1 MTHDVMTGISKK
13 EFLRRFSASLLE
25 GTGAL
30 FIGAGVSRPAGFADW
45 RELLKEIAEDLQIDI
60 VRENDLVAV
69 AQFEVN
75 RKGNK
80 DSLNE
85 AIIRHFDRDGKLTAN
100 HELLA
105 RLPVDT
111 VWTTNYDKLLER
123 AFERASKKCDIKHT
137 ASQLTSRKS
146 HSDVVLFKMHGDV
159 SDPQNAILTK
169 DDYECYEAEH
179 GAFTVQLLAD
189 LISKRFLFLGFSFT
203 DPNIDYTFNRLR
215 RLLNPRK
222 PLGCGKEHYCVLRK
236 PHADDYAK
244 LDVSAAEQERLFKAD
259 CARFEHRVRDMTR
272 LGIQSVVIERYE
284 EITELLAALHQS
296 VSTRTVMVSGA
307 AHDCAPLGQGRLDS
321 LCEDLGRRLIEE
333 GYDIVSGVGKGIG
346 AAMMVGAHKALA
358 RPDASRLAQR
368 LKLFPFPYW
377 HPVVA
382 ERTAYYETNRQ
393 EMAAQAGVSIF
404 ISGNKLNGTQ
414 VIESPGVD
422 AEFKEAVKSRH
433 FIIPIG
439 ASGHAAKTIWAK
451 VMADPCAF
459 YKGCDVSTELKTLGE
474 ISSTN
479 DDLLEAVFSILSK
492 IRHGSP

>member
-1 MTHDVMTGISKK
+1 MTGISKK
-13 EFLRRFSASLLE
+13 EFLRRYSANLLD
-25 GTGAL
+25 GSAAL
-30 FIGAGVSRPAGFADW
+30 FIGAGISRPAGFADW
-45 RELLKEIAEDLQIDI
+45 RELLKVIADDLQIDI
-60 VRENDLVAV
+60 VREHDLIAV
-69 AQFEVN
+69 AQFEAN

-85 AIIRHFDRDGKLTAN
+85 AIIRHFDRDGKLTPN
-100 HELLA
+100 HELIA

-111 VWTTNYDKLLER
+111 IWTTNYDKLLER
-123 AFERASKKCDIKHT
+123 AYARANKKCDVKHT

-146 HSDVVLFKMHGDV
+146 HCDVVLFKMHGDV
-159 SDPQNAILTK
+159 DDPQNAILTK
-169 DDYECYEAEH
+169 DDYECYETEH

-222 PLGCGKEHYCVLRK
+222 SVGGKEHYCILRK
-236 PHADDYAK
+236 PHRDDYTK
-244 LDVSAAEQERLFKAD
+244 LGNLAVEQERLFKAD
-259 CARFEHRVRDMTR
+259 CARFDHRVQDMTR
-272 LGIQSVVIERYE
+272 FGIQSVVIERYE
-284 EITELLAALHQS
+284 EITELLASLHQQ
-296 VSTRTVMVSGA
+296 VSTRTVMISGA
-307 AHDCAPLGQGRLDS
+307 AHDSSPLGQNRLDS
-321 LCEDLGRRLIEE
+321 LCEELGRRLIED

-377 HPVVA
+377 HPVIS
-382 ERTAYYETNRQ
+382 ERTSYYETNRK

-404 ISGNKLNGTQ
+404 IAGNKEDDGK

-422 AEFKEAVKSRH
+422 AEFKEALKNHH

-439 ASGHAAKTIWAK
+439 ATGYAAKTIWTK
-451 VMADPCAF
+451 VVANPKEFFKD
-459 YKGCDVSTELKTLGE
+459 CDVSAELKAMGE
-474 ISSTN
+474 SSSSN
-479 DDLLEAVFSILSK
+479 DELLSAVFSILNK
-492 IRHGSP
+492 IRHNSP